1 MDIEVITVETE
12 HAGEVFPGSRED
24 IRQYLED
31 QGYVHVYNLAGNI
44 FSTTMKYFY
53 LEHHVSVDDVFVRKD
68 LYDGKYAPDLK
79 MQKRLEDLRILDFD
93 EAKKI
98 LKEEDEI
105 KEKKKKLKEEEAI
118 NNKKE
123 EL

>member
-1 MDIEVITVETE
+1 MGDIEGAEFLVLQTIPWDKVDIEVI
-12 HAGEVFPGSRED
+12 PGSRED

-31 QGYVHVYNLAGNI
+31 QGYVHVYNLA
-44 FSTTMKYFY
+44 
-53 LEHHVSVDDVFVRKD
+53 VDDVFVRKD

-79 MQKRLEDLRILDFD
+79 MQKRLEDLRILDLD

-98 LKEEDEI
+98 LKEEDEL

-118 NNKKE
+118 TSKKE

>member
-1 MDIEVITVETE
+1 MITVETE

-31 QGYVHVYNLAGNI
+31 QGYVHVYNLAGKI
-44 FSTTMKYFY
+44 FSTKMKYFY
-53 LEHHVSVDDVFVRKD
+53 LAHHVSVDDVFVRKD